1 MLLLPTSRAATEPEM
16 KVGPRVLY
24 LARARGFTGT
34 SGPFLSPPAVGTR
47 TAGTVVNAFLIFRSS
62 PSAGPKCGARELS
75 PSDHFGQQHAA
86 GLESTSAR
94 PGGKRYFPLRQPPGR
109 GRFDYAF

>member
-34 SGPFLSPPAVGTR
+34 SGPFLSPPRRRDQDCWNSGECILDFPLIAVGRSQVWGTGAESIGPLWPTTR
-47 TAGTVVNAFLIFRSS
+47 RRA
-62 PSAGPKCGARELS
+62 
-75 PSDHFGQQHAA
+75 
-86 GLESTSAR
+86 
-94 PGGKRYFPLRQPPGR
+94 
-109 GRFDYAF
+109 